1 MQAYDQ
7 HVYNF
12 RFSSEQ
18 EAWYRIDD
26 SEEEI
31 QLIDNKDSTFL
42 KSVESIDLYKWEVV
56 QTTSHQAEPNHCG
69 AAIPL
74 ALGTLAV

>member
-1 MQAYDQ
+1 MAHTAVDSDYLQAYDQ

-26 SEEEI
+26 SEEET
-31 QLIDNKDSTFL
+31 QLIDDNK
-42 KSVESIDLYKWEVV
+42 
-56 QTTSHQAEPNHCG
+56 
-69 AAIPL
+69 
-74 ALGTLAV
+74 